1 MNTILDLSNK
11 KILNQLDINCR
22 QSDAEIGKKTRLSK
36 QVVNYRIK
44 KLIENNIII
53 GFFPHIN
60 ISKIG
65 FSAHKVYLQFKSLT
79 KEKENEMWE
88 YLKNQ
93 KQVTWVVSCSGKW
106 DLIFGVVSKTIQ
118 EFNLVL
124 SDFMNKYS
132 EYIFNRVISVFN
144 KATLHH
150 RMWLIKNQ
158 EQKYW
163 ELGGQVEN
171 IKLDKLDLEILKLL
185 NKNARMQIVEIANK
199 TNISSSLAIQRIKK
213 LQKKGVVGGFRI
225 ALNQKKLGLHYCKAF
240 VYYQNETTKKE
251 NQLLTYC
258 HSIPN
263 ILGVSQTIG
272 PWDLELE
279 FEFKTYDEF
288 HKIMKKL
295 KYQFP
300 LIANFETIYIEKE
313 YGNSF
318 LPYKE

>member
-1 MNTILDLSNK
+1 MTCKLDKNDL
-11 KILNQLDINCR
+11 KILNQLDLNSR
-22 QSDAEIGKKTRLSK
+22 QSNSKIGKKTRLSK

-44 KLIENNIII
+44 KLIQNNIITS
-53 GFFPHIN
+53 FFPHIN

-88 YLKNQ
+88 YLINQ
-93 KQVTWVVSCSGKW
+93 KQVTWVVNCSGKW

-132 EYIFNRVISVFN
+132 THIFNRVISVFN

-150 RMWLIKNQ
+150 RRWLIDDQNQ
-158 EQKYW
+158 KQW
-163 ELGGQVEN
+163 ELGGQIEN
-171 IKLDKLDLEILKLL
+171 IKLDELDLEIIKLL
-185 NKNARMQIVEIANK
+185 NKNARMQIVEMANK
-199 TNISSSLAIQRIKK
+199 TNISSSLVIQRIKK
-213 LQKKGVVGGFRI
+213 LQEKGIIGGFRLG
-225 ALNQKKLGLHYCKAF
+225 LNKEKLGLHYCKAF

-251 NQLLTYC
+251 NQLLTSCYN
-258 HSIPN
+258 IPN

-288 HKIMKKL
+288 HKTMKEL

-300 LIANFETIYIEKE
+300 LIANFETIYIEQE

-318 LPYKE
+318 LPYKT

>member
-1 MNTILDLSNK
+1 MSIKLDLINR

-22 QSDAEIGKKTRLSK
+22 QSDAKIGKKTRLSK

-44 KLIENNIII
+44 KLIEKQIIVS
-53 GFFPHIN
+53 FFPHIN
-60 ISKIG
+60 ISKLG

-79 KEKENEMWE
+79 KEKEKEMWD
-88 YLKNQ
+88 YLI
-93 KQVTWVVSCSGKW
+93 KQEQITWIVNCSGKW

-124 SDFMNKYS
+124 SNFMNKYS
-132 EYIFNRVISVFN
+132 GYVFNRVISVFN

-150 RMWLIKNQ
+150 RKWILNNQ
-158 EQKYW
+158 TQKYW
-163 ELGGQVEN
+163 GLGGEIEN
-171 IKLDKLDLEILKLL
+171 IKLDKLDLEILELL
-185 NKNARMQIVEIANK
+185 NKNARIQIVKIANK
-199 TNISSSLAIQRIKK
+199 IGISSSLVIQRIKK
-213 LQKKGVVGGFRI
+213 LQKKRIIGGFRI
-225 ALNQKKLGLHYCKAF
+225 SLNREKLGLHYCKAF
-240 VYYQNETTKKE
+240 VYYQNKTTKKE

-258 HSIPN
+258 YDIPN
-263 ILGVSQTIG
+263 ILGVSQSIG

-288 HKIMKKL
+288 HKTMKEL

-300 LIANFETIYIEKE
+300 LIANFETIYIDQE

-318 LPYKE
+318 LPYKT